1 MTTDV
6 TTGGPAATD
15 GRGTVAGLRPHD
27 LLRLSDPGAL
37 RAAADLPRWATAA
50 LAKHRLVVV
59 RRARVPDGL
68 VAVGIRGPLRH
79 QRLAAMLP
87 CSAIV
92 ERIAPERLAAE
103 ACRSPTPGRAHI
115 PALAALEP
123 VGALLGSLGLAWGPT
138 GSVGFELATG
148 TAAARADSD
157 LDLLVR
163 CPARWP
169 LGAARDALARLD
181 LLDVSAD
188 VQIETPVGSVALR
201 EYAQGPGSVL
211 LRTLD
216 GPRLVAD
223 PWQA

>member
-1 MTTDV
+1 MSAGAPAV
-6 TTGGPAATD
+6 TGTRRVAA
-15 GRGTVAGLRPHD
+15 GAPRPHD
-27 LLRLSDPGAL
+27 LLRP
-37 RAAADLPRWATAA
+37 RAVGDVIAAGDLPAWATTA
-50 LAKHRLVVV
+50 LATAGLVVV
-59 RRARVPDGL
+59 RRARVPAGL
-68 VAVGIRGPLRH
+68 VAVGVRGPLRH

-87 CSAIV
+87 CCAIV

-103 ACRSPTPGRAHI
+103 ASWGPTPGRARI
-115 PALAALEP
+115 PALAASKP
-123 VGALLGSLGLAWGPT
+123 VGALLRGLGLAWGPA

-148 TAAARADSD
+148 TPAARPDSD

-163 CPARWP
+163 CPSPWP
-169 LGAARDALARLD
+169 LAAARYALARLD
-181 LLDVSAD
+181 RLAVPVD

-201 EYAQGPGSVL
+201 EYARGRAPVL